1 MLFLNKLQVG
11 FKKER
16 RKNGSNNVGGQDGK
30 RYTEQRYKLEQRR
43 HPWSGQCHSCP
54 VNTGRR
60 RWSTANEEIPLSLWH
75 PSRVF
80 DRASS
85 PLPGGQ
91 ICGLQPFLLVEL
103 VPHGSPHRSWIKPP
117 TSSVATAPVEMRRLP
132 LGIYPSAQRSRRA
145 DRSEHCVTFCGEPWS
160 ADLHYGSMGSL
171 GLHSQS
177 LVGECQLSREGW
189 RSV

>member
-1 MLFLNKLQVG
+1 MSGARMGRDILSRGTNRSREDTHDQD
-11 FKKER
+11 
-16 RKNGSNNVGGQDGK
+16 NVTLVPSILDDADGALP
-30 RYTEQRYKLEQRR
+30 T
-43 HPWSGQCHSCP
+43 
-54 VNTGRR
+54 
-60 RWSTANEEIPLSLWH
+60 EEIPLSLWH

-117 TSSVATAPVEMRRLP
+117 TSSVATALGQMRRLP
-132 LGIYPSAQRSRRA
+132 LGIHPSAQRSRRA

-177 LVGECQLSREGW
+177 LVGRCQLSREGW